1 MKYYPISNF
10 KAYPEAY
17 ISSLMLKVVKKDG
30 LIVPLLLLSNTEIHP
45 NSLEKFEAFRRLA
58 LESNN
63 EVTTIIG
70 VEISELSKEEL
81 IDEGLRT

>member
-10 KAYPEAY
+10 KAYPEVY
-17 ISSLMLKVVKKDG
+17 ISSLMIKVVRRDG
-30 LIVPLLLLSNTEIHP
+30 LIVPLLLLSSTEIHQ
-45 NSLEKFEAFRRLA
+45 NSLERFEAFRRLA

-70 VEISELSKEEL
+70 VEISELSEEEL
-81 IDEGLRT
+81 IDEGLV